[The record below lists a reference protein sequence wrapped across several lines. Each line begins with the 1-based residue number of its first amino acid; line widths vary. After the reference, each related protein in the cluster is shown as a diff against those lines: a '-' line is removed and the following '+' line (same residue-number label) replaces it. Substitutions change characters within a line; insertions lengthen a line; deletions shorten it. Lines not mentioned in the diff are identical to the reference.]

1 MQSYKQTQFTMHI
14 DSTYDIDLTTS
25 QIDGSRQTY
34 LNELL
39 QPNLMQTNLVD
50 NSIAIEL
57 YINLMHTIDA
67 YQFDVKQFD
76 AHIFKIDIKRSM

>member
-1 MQSYKQTQFTMHI
+1 
-14 DSTYDIDLTTS
+14 
-25 QIDGSRQTY
+25 
-34 LNELL
+34 L